1 VAKILIVEDESME
14 QLILRI
20 ILERAG
26 HELFFAEDGEEALAI
41 YSKEGI
47 QVVITDLFLPHI
59 GGLELIRVLKRLFPD
74 AVVIAVSGKG
84 SKGLAEAKVEGA
96 VATLTK
102 PIDPEE
108 LLELVELA
116 VAVIERAPDN
126 PSRAFDRA
134 AQGFFQPKSQH
145 AP

>member
-1 VAKILIVEDESME
+1 MAKILIVEDESME

-59 GGLELIRVLKRLFPD
+59 GGLELIRVLKRLFPE

-84 SKGLAEAKVEGA
+84 SQELAMAKLEGA
-96 VATLTK
+96 VATLSK
-102 PIDPEE
+102 PVDP
-108 LLELVELA
+108 VELIA
-116 VAVIERAPDN
+116 LVDKVVESGQSSD
-126 PSRAFDRA
+126 
-134 AQGFFQPKSQH
+134 
-145 AP
+145 

>member
-1 VAKILIVEDESME
+1 MARILIVEDESME

-59 GGLELIRVLKRLFPD
+59 GGLELIRVLKRLFPE

-84 SKGLAEAKVEGA
+84 SQELAMAKLEGA
-96 VATLTK
+96 VATLSK
-102 PIDPEE
+102 PVDP
-108 LLELVELA
+108 VELIALVDEA
-116 VAVIERAPDN
+116 VGSGQTSD
-126 PSRAFDRA
+126 
-134 AQGFFQPKSQH
+134 
-145 AP
+145 